1 MTAWLD
7 TLLFGIYPYICLA
20 VFFIGSWVRF
30 DRDQYT
36 WKSDSSQLLRTG
48 SLRWGSNLFHVG
60 VLFLFFGHTV
70 GMLTPHFVYEGFM
83 TAGAKQMMAMVT
95 GGIAGVLAFIGLSI
109 LLHRRLS
116 DDRIRATSKTSDIL
130 ILVLLWLQ
138 LALGLATIPLSAQHL
153 DGSMMLKLAEWG
165 QRVVTFRSGGVEL
178 LAEAGWIFKAHMFL
192 GMTIFLVFP
201 FTRLVHVWSGFG
213 TLAYLLRPYQVVR
226 ARRMN
231 LPAGHMQSQDRRALN
246 PPTIKEH
253 TMSGCG
259 TGSCGC
265 GSTDSS
271 VAAAPASTLT
281 PTQAAA
287 YEALAATMAEQ
298 VQPAPVASAIGGAV
312 AGLARINGV
321 ALNAPHERLDEEAL
335 RQRACTELLRQAA
348 QQAGLLSPDDVPGA
362 LGAISTEA
370 SDAIEQLLDRE
381 LPIPDPSEEACRRY
395 HEAHPAAHAQG
406 ERAQLR
412 HVLFGVT
419 PGVDVKQLRLR
430 AEALLIELRC
440 ADDGGAQFAK
450 AAAQW
455 SNCPSGQQGGDLG
468 WLTRADCAPEF
479 AREVFGSAEIGV
491 LARLVHSRFGLHVV
505 EVVARDPG
513 QQPSFEEVRQAIALT
528 LRQQAWGNA
537 LRQYLQ
543 LLAGAAVVE
552 GVVLDA
558 ADTPLVQ

>member
-1 MTAWLD
+1 
-7 TLLFGIYPYICLA
+7 
-20 VFFIGSWVRF
+20 
-30 DRDQYT
+30 
-36 WKSDSSQLLRTG
+36 
-48 SLRWGSNLFHVG
+48 
-60 VLFLFFGHTV
+60 
-70 GMLTPHFVYEGFM
+70 
-83 TAGAKQMMAMVT
+83 
-95 GGIAGVLAFIGLSI
+95 
-109 LLHRRLS
+109 
-116 DDRIRATSKTSDIL
+116 
-130 ILVLLWLQ
+130 
-138 LALGLATIPLSAQHL
+138 
-153 DGSMMLKLAEWG
+153 
-165 QRVVTFRSGGVEL
+165 
-178 LAEAGWIFKAHMFL
+178 
-192 GMTIFLVFP
+192 
-201 FTRLVHVWSGFG
+201 
-213 TLAYLLRPYQVVR
+213 
-226 ARRMN
+226 
-231 LPAGHMQSQDRRALN
+231 
-246 PPTIKEH
+246 
-253 TMSGCG
+253 MSGCG

-265 GSTDSS
+265 GSTDST

-287 YEALAATMAEQ
+287 YEALAATMADVPLQ
-298 VQPAPVASAIGGAV
+298 APPTPVAGAMGGAV
-312 AGLARINGV
+312 AAIARINGV

-348 QQAGLLSPDDVPGA
+348 QQAGLLSADDVPGVQ
-362 LGAISTEA
+362 GAISTEA
-370 SDAIEQLLDRE
+370 SNAIEQLLDTE

-412 HVLFGVT
+412 HVLFAVT

-455 SNCPSGQQGGDLG
+455 SNCPSGQQCGDLG

-479 AREVFGSAEIGV
+479 AREVFGGAEIGV

-528 LRQQAWGNA
+528 LRQQAWVNA

-552 GVVLDA
+552 GVALDA

>member
-1 MTAWLD
+1 
-7 TLLFGIYPYICLA
+7 
-20 VFFIGSWVRF
+20 
-30 DRDQYT
+30 
-36 WKSDSSQLLRTG
+36 
-48 SLRWGSNLFHVG
+48 
-60 VLFLFFGHTV
+60 
-70 GMLTPHFVYEGFM
+70 
-83 TAGAKQMMAMVT
+83 
-95 GGIAGVLAFIGLSI
+95 
-109 LLHRRLS
+109 
-116 DDRIRATSKTSDIL
+116 
-130 ILVLLWLQ
+130 
-138 LALGLATIPLSAQHL
+138 
-153 DGSMMLKLAEWG
+153 
-165 QRVVTFRSGGVEL
+165 
-178 LAEAGWIFKAHMFL
+178 
-192 GMTIFLVFP
+192 
-201 FTRLVHVWSGFG
+201 
-213 TLAYLLRPYQVVR
+213 
-226 ARRMN
+226 
-231 LPAGHMQSQDRRALN
+231 
-246 PPTIKEH
+246 
-253 TMSGCG
+253 MSGCG

-271 VAAAPASTLT
+271 AAAAPASTLT
-281 PTQAAA
+281 PTQTAA
-287 YEALAATMAEQ
+287 YEALVATMADAP
-298 VQPAPVASAIGGAV
+298 VQAMPAPVASGPGAV
-312 AGLARINGV
+312 AAIARINGV
-321 ALNAPHERLDEEAL
+321 ALNAPHELLDEEAL

-348 QQAGLLSPDDVPGA
+348 QQAGLLSADDVPGA

-412 HVLFGVT
+412 HVLFAVT

-430 AEALLIELRC
+430 AEALLIDLRC
-440 ADDGGAQFAK
+440 ADDGGAKFAE

-505 EVVARDPG
+505 EVVAREAGP
-513 QQPSFEEVRQAIALT
+513 QPAFEDVRQAIALT
-528 LRQQAWGNA
+528 LRQQAWVNA

-552 GVVLDA
+552 GVALDA

>member
-1 MTAWLD
+1 
-7 TLLFGIYPYICLA
+7 
-20 VFFIGSWVRF
+20 
-30 DRDQYT
+30 
-36 WKSDSSQLLRTG
+36 
-48 SLRWGSNLFHVG
+48 
-60 VLFLFFGHTV
+60 
-70 GMLTPHFVYEGFM
+70 
-83 TAGAKQMMAMVT
+83 
-95 GGIAGVLAFIGLSI
+95 
-109 LLHRRLS
+109 
-116 DDRIRATSKTSDIL
+116 
-130 ILVLLWLQ
+130 
-138 LALGLATIPLSAQHL
+138 
-153 DGSMMLKLAEWG
+153 
-165 QRVVTFRSGGVEL
+165 
-178 LAEAGWIFKAHMFL
+178 
-192 GMTIFLVFP
+192 
-201 FTRLVHVWSGFG
+201 
-213 TLAYLLRPYQVVR
+213 
-226 ARRMN
+226 
-231 LPAGHMQSQDRRALN
+231 
-246 PPTIKEH
+246 
-253 TMSGCG
+253 MSGCG

-265 GSTDSS
+265 GSTDGG

-287 YEALAATMAEQ
+287 YEALVATMDDVPLQAALAPPAGAMGGRGLVAAE
-298 VQPAPVASAIGGAV
+298 VARV
-312 AGLARINGV
+312 NGV
-321 ALNAPHERLDEEAL
+321 ALNAPHESLDEEAL

-348 QQAGLLSPDDVPGA
+348 QQAGLLPASDVPGA
-362 LGAISTEA
+362 LGAISVEA
-370 SDAIEQLLDRE
+370 SDAIEQLLERE
-381 LPIPDPSEEACRRY
+381 LDLPDPSEEACRRY
-395 HEAHPAAHAQG
+395 HDAHPAAHAQG

-412 HVLFGVT
+412 HVLFAVT

-479 AREVFGSAEIGV
+479 AREVFGCAEIGV

-528 LRQQAWGNA
+528 LRQQAWANA

-552 GVVLDA
+552 GVALDA